1 MVKPGI
7 FFIFLF
13 GLSILS
19 SAQTN
24 TSEAVKSKVFI
35 DCSFCDQNYIRDEI
49 TFVDYV
55 RDRKEADVHVII
67 IHNNNG
73 SGGKTY
79 ECMFFGRN
87 KFEGKND
94 TLAFEMKSDASDDEV
109 RQLYVQYLKLG
120 LIPYVY
126 KTLTGES
133 IEISYTEEEN
143 AEKEKDKWN
152 NWVFTLSGNAWMSG
166 EKTYNNINI
175 YNDIH
180 VRKVMPNWKTS
191 FYLSN
196 SYEEEEY
203 SLEEYDY
210 YYTSV
215 NRSFYGEHEFV
226 RGHSPHWSFG
236 SFLSAN
242 SSTYSN
248 INISYSLQPGLEYN
262 IFDYKHATTKQIRIV
277 YKIGPDFNSYNDTTI
292 YNKTEEWLWS
302 QSLSVAAKS
311 VQQWGS
317 ISGSINSSA
326 YLHDLSKNRLGF
338 YINMSIRLFK
348 GLELNL
354 NGNYS
359 MVHNQMNLPKGDVTQ
374 EELLLQQRQLETQY
388 NYWASIGISYTFGS
402 IYNNIINP
410 RFGF

>member
-1 MVKPGI
+1 MLKQGV
-7 FFIFLF
+7 FFIVLF
-13 GLSILS
+13 VFSFI
-19 SAQTN
+19 AQAQN
-24 TSEAVKSKVFI
+24 TQDEKSKSKVFV

-55 RDRKEADVHVII
+55 RDRKDADVHII
-67 IHNNNG
+67 IIRNSNG
-73 SGGKTY
+73 SGGQTY
-79 ECMFFGRN
+79 ECMFLGQKLFQD
-87 KFEGKND
+87 KKD
-94 TLAFEMKSDASDDEV
+94 TLAFKTQSDASDDEI

-126 KTLTGES
+126 KSGVVKDIDISFES
-133 IEISYTEEEN
+133 ETE
-143 AEKEKDKWN
+143 AEKENDKWN
-152 NWVFTLSGNAWMSG
+152 NWVFTLGGNAWING

-196 SYEEEEY
+196 SYNEEEY

-210 YYTSV
+210 YYTSI

-226 RGHSPHWSFG
+226 YGLSPHWSIG

-248 INISYSLQPGLEYN
+248 INLSYSIQPGLEYN

-292 YNKTEEWLWS
+292 YNKTEEWLWP
-302 QSLSVAAKS
+302 QSLGIATKS
-311 VQQWGS
+311 VQKWGS
-317 ISGSINSSA
+317 ISGSISSSA
-326 YLHDLSKNRLGF
+326 YLHDLSKNRFDF
-338 YINMSIRLFK
+338 YVNTSIRLVK
-348 GLELNL
+348 GLEFNIS
-354 NGNYS
+354 GNYS
-359 MVHNQMNLPKGDVTQ
+359 MVHNQMYLPKGDVSQ

-388 NYWASIGISYTFGS
+388 DFWASIGISYTFGS